1 MLEFADESNNE
12 KAKKKSDGGTP
23 VLDNFSKDLN
33 QLAQEGKLDP
43 VIGRKKEILRIAQI
57 LSRRKKNNPIIIG
70 EPGAG
75 KTAIVEGL
83 AMMIHNGECPKNLM
97 DKRIVSLDMN
107 SLVAGTKY
115 RGQFEERMK
124 VIIEEIQSTPN
135 IILFIDEIHTIVG
148 AGNSSGSLDASNI
161 FKPALSRGELQC
173 IGATTLD
180 EYRTNFEKDGALERR
195 FQKVV
200 VDPSSKEDT
209 FEILKQ
215 SKEKYEDHHKV
226 TYDDQTLWTFVELAD
241 RYITDREFP
250 DKAFDILDEV
260 GARMQIDIK
269 LPEVI
274 EDLKEEASK
283 IKLEKINVIKRQDY
297 EQAAELRDRERSILT
312 KLEEEKKRF
321 EDHLRSSKRSIP
333 EELVYEVVSNMTK
346 IPISNINLDE
356 RNNLINLDGNLNSKV
371 IGQEEAVKKI
381 TKAIRRNRMGIKDP
395 NKPIGSFIFLGSTGV
410 GKTYL
415 AKQLAKEIF
424 GAEDNMIR
432 VDMSEYQE
440 KHTISRL
447 IGSPPG
453 YVGHDEGG
461 QLTEQVKNK
470 PYSVVLFDEIEK
482 AHKDIFSTL
491 LQLLDDG
498 HITDSL
504 GRKINFKN
512 CLIIMTSNIGVKRLQ
527 EFGAG
532 VGFKTGKSEA
542 VREEEKREILKKE
555 LSKFFAPEFLNR
567 IDDVVIFNSLEK
579 KHIDVITKLEID
591 RLLKRVL
598 DKHYNFTYDQ
608 DLIDYIS
615 KVGFDETF
623 GARPIKRAIQ
633 DKIEDLISEKIL
645 MMEIEENKDYVLK
658 VDNDEVVVLDKET
671 KPKKTRKKSV

>member
-1 MLEFADESNNE
+1 MDEGNDKS
-12 KAKKKSDGGTP
+12 KKKSDSGTP

-33 QLAQEGKLDP
+33 KLAQEGKLDP

-83 AMMIHNGECPKNLM
+83 AMMIHDGECPKNLM

-124 VIIEEIQSTPN
+124 VIIEELQAAPN

-161 FKPALSRGELQC
+161 FKPALSRGEIQC

-200 VDPSSKEDT
+200 VDPATKDET
-209 FEILKQ
+209 FEILKL

-226 TYDDQTLWTFVELAD
+226 TYDDETLWTFVELAD

-274 EDLKEEASK
+274 ENLKDEANK

-297 EQAAELRDRERSILT
+297 EQAAELRDRERGVIA
-312 KLEEEKKRF
+312 KLEEEKKKF
-321 EDHLRSSKRSIP
+321 EEHLRSSKRTIP

-356 RNNLINLDGNLNSKV
+356 RNNLINLSDNLSSKV
-371 IGQEEAVKKI
+371 IGQEEAVLKI

-424 GAEDNMIR
+424 GSEDNMIR

-527 EFGAG
+527 DFGAG

-598 DKHYNFTYDQ
+598 EKKYIFTYEQ

-658 VDNDEVVVLDKET
+658 VENDEVVVSNKEE
-671 KPKKTRKKSV
+671 KVKKTRKKKE

>member
-1 MLEFADESNNE
+1 
-12 KAKKKSDGGTP
+12 
-23 VLDNFSKDLN
+23 
-33 QLAQEGKLDP
+33 
-43 VIGRKKEILRIAQI
+43 
-57 LSRRKKNNPIIIG
+57 
-70 EPGAG
+70 
-75 KTAIVEGL
+75 
-83 AMMIHNGECPKNLM
+83 
-97 DKRIVSLDMN
+97 MN
-107 SLVAGTKY
+107 SIVAGTKY

-124 VIIEEIQSTPN
+124 VIIEELQAAPN

-161 FKPALSRGELQC
+161 FKPALSRGEIQC

-195 FQKVV
+195 FQKVI
-200 VDPSSKEDT
+200 VDASTKEET
-209 FEILKQ
+209 LEILKQ

-226 TYDDQTLWTFVELAD
+226 KYSDETLQIFVELAD

-274 EDLKEEASK
+274 EKLKKEASD
-283 IKLEKINVIKRQDY
+283 IKLEKITVIKQQNY
-297 EQAAELRDRERSILT
+297 EQAAELRDRERNVLSR
-312 KLEEEKKRF
+312 LEIEKKKF
-321 EDHLRSSKRSIP
+321 DEELKNSKRTIP
-333 EELVYEVVSNMTK
+333 EELIYEVVSNMTK

-356 RNNLINLDGNLNSKV
+356 KNSLINLDKNLNSIV
-371 IGQEEAVKKI
+371 IGQEEAVLKI
-381 TKAIRRNRMGIKDP
+381 TKAIRRNRIGIKDP

-410 GKTYL
+410 GKTFL

-424 GAEDNMIR
+424 GSPDNLIR

-453 YVGHDEGG
+453 YVGHDDGG

-498 HITDSL
+498 HITDAL

-512 CLIIMTSNIGVKRLQ
+512 CLIIMTSNIGVKKLQ
-527 EFGAG
+527 DFGTG
-532 VGFKTGKSEA
+532 VGFKTNNSSD
-542 VREEEKREILKKE
+542 VVQEEQKRAILKKE

-567 IDDVVIFNSLEK
+567 IDDVVVFNSLEK

-591 RLLKRVL
+591 RLLKRVEG
-598 DKHYNFTYDQ
+598 KKYNFTYDQ
-608 DLIDYIS
+608 SVIDYIS

-645 MMEIEENKDYVLK
+645 MSEIKEGVNYNLTVVDENVVINDK
-658 VDNDEVVVLDKET
+658 VDEVLEE
-671 KPKKTRKKSV
+671 KPKRGRKKKD